1 MNIFKRLSHYLL
13 NKRDQEAIVY
23 KSVDG
28 ITTRLT
34 ASMFSSRKEF
44 LIWKQWSDDDY
55 AEIERSDRQF
65 YDHTVPLG
73 DYDGAT
79 PSTEESVL
87 RKFDKPMLRLNRK
100 NLTALLLS
108 YLTPSQRRR
117 FLLYHVRGLSQKE
130 IATIEGVSQQKI
142 SSSLSSVRKLLG
154 KPVCK
159 HIVNKLKSM
168 V

>member
-34 ASMFSSRKEF
+34 AAMFSGREEF
-44 LIWKQWSDDDY
+44 RIWKKWSDNNY

-65 YDHTVPLG
+65 YDHIVPLG
-73 DYDGAT
+73 EYDGAV
-79 PSTEESVL
+79 PSAEEYVF
-87 RKFDKPMLRLNRK
+87 RKIDRPMQRMYRE
-100 NLTALLLS
+100 NLTELLLS

-117 FLLYHVRGLSQKE
+117 FLLYHVQRLSQKE
-130 IATIEGVSQQKI
+130 ISKMEGVSQQKI
-142 SSSLSSVRKLLG
+142 SSSLLSARKTFG
-154 KPVCK
+154 KSVCK
-159 HIVNKLKSM
+159 EIVNKLRNR

>member
-1 MNIFKRLSHYLL
+1 MNILKRLSHYRL

-34 ASMFSSRKEF
+34 AAMFSSREEF
-44 LIWKQWSDDDY
+44 RIWKKWSDDDY

-65 YDHTVPLG
+65 YDHIVPLG
-73 DYDGAT
+73 DYDGAV
-79 PSTEESVL
+79 SSAEEYVL
-87 RKFDKPMLRLNRK
+87 RTIDRPMQKMYRK
-100 NLTALLLS
+100 DLIALLLS

-117 FLLYHVRGLSQKE
+117 FLQYHVQGLSQKE
-130 IATIEGVSQQKI
+130 ISKMEGVHQQTI
-142 SSSLSSVRKLLG
+142 SYSLLSARKTLG
-154 KPVCK
+154 KSICK
-159 HIVNKLKSM
+159 EIVNKLKSM

>member
-1 MNIFKRLSHYLL
+1 MNILKRLSHYRL

-34 ASMFSSRKEF
+34 AAMFSSREEF
-44 LIWKQWSDDDY
+44 RIWKKWSDDDY

-65 YDHTVPLG
+65 YDHIVPLG
-73 DYDGAT
+73 DYDGAV
-79 PSTEESVL
+79 PSAEEYVL
-87 RKFDKPMLRLNRK
+87 RTIDRPMQKMYRK
-100 NLTALLLS
+100 DLTALLLS

-117 FLLYHVRGLSQKE
+117 FLLYHVQGLSQKE
-130 IATIEGVSQQKI
+130 ISKMEGVHQQTI
-142 SSSLSSVRKLLG
+142 SYSLLSARKTLG
-154 KPVCK
+154 KSICK
-159 HIVNKLKSM
+159 EIVNKLKGM